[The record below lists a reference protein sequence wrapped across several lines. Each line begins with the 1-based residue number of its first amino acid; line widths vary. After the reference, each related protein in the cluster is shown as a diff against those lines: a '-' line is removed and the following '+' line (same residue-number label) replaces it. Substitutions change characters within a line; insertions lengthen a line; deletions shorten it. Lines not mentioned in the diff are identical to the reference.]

1 MKILYF
7 SAKGL
12 RNENNP
18 FKIPADSEI
27 FTFKERQKKEKQEE
41 RKKNSRLKAWEK
53 DQPIRKGILR
63 AIRETEI
70 GMADELLSED
80 FKRHQHSYNVQ
91 YDKIPVDTMKKRES
105 RHNLLERNKD
115 IFLIAQMLS
124 IKHDEIQ
131 KLEDFQTLRSE
142 GLK

>member
-1 MKILYF
+1 V
-7 SAKGL
+7 
-12 RNENNP
+12 
-18 FKIPADSEI
+18 
-27 FTFKERQKKEKQEE
+27 
-41 RKKNSRLKAWEK
+41 
-53 DQPIRKGILR
+53 RKGILR

-70 GMADELLSED
+70 GMADDLLSED
-80 FKRHQHSYNVQ
+80 FKRHQYSYNVQ
-91 YDKIPVDTMKKRES
+91 YDKIPVDTMKKKES